1 MAPAPAMPSPMNEDQ
16 VQSFHSGRV
25 SGCVTLQVPNPASST
40 CSRNSP
46 VRMASATSP
55 ICTIRVFVIVS
66 LQEEVGRPG
75 GTRTPNMRFWRPPL
89 YPCSYWPRL
98 LGLLVVGVLAAPRTE
113 LRLDQLVGHGPLVLG
128 RGVVPLLAHVALERD
143 DRPVH
148 RLALLETRLEP
159 TTRIE
164 LVTSSLPRTC
174 STN

>member
-1 MAPAPAMPSPMNEDQ
+1 MNEDQ

-75 GTRTPNMRFWRPPL
+75 GTRTPNKRFWRPPL
-89 YPCSYWPRL
+89 YHWSYWPRL
-98 LGLLVVGVLAAPRTE
+98 LGLFVIGVLAAAGAE
-113 LRLDQLVGHGPLVLG
+113 LREDELVRHRPLVLG
-128 RGVVPLLAHVALERD
+128 GGVVPLPADRALERD
-143 DRPVH
+143 DRAVH
-148 RLALLETRLEP
+148 RRPRAAWVLEP
-159 TTRIE
+159 TIRIE
-164 LVTSSLPRTC
+164 LMT
-174 STN
+174 